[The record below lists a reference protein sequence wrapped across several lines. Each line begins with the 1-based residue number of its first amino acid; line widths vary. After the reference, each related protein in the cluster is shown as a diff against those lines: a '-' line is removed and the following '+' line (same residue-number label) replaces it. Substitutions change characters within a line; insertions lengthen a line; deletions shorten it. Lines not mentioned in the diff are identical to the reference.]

1 MILNYSSGK
10 RTEEQDLMSALKL
23 TRFTAPIISVVGAGG
38 KTTVVERLAREYK
51 EKNQSVI
58 VTTTTHMKQPEDGCF
73 LAKPDMEHFVRLLK
87 FRRDVWMGI
96 PDQDGKM
103 RAFPFAFLEAVRIL
117 EIPIIIEADGANGLP
132 CKVPAAHEP
141 VLWEKSMIVLGVVG
155 LDAVG
160 RPIKEVCHRPDETAG
175 FLKKEKEELLTPQD
189 IVSIGTSERGLRKSM
204 DPFMKYHIILN
215 KADTKERLR
224 LGEEIAELFREQGE
238 HHVLLTADLGGRN
251 ENTDQRSR

>member
-10 RTEEQDLMSALKL
+10 RTEEQDLMSALEL
-23 TRFTAPIISVVGAGG
+23 ARFSAPIISVVGAGG

-73 LAKPDMEHFVRLLK
+73 LAKPDMDHFVQLLK
-87 FRRDVWMGI
+87 FRKDVWMGI

-103 RAFPFAFLEAVRIL
+103 RAFPFVFLEAVRIL

-141 VLWEKSMIVLGVVG
+141 VLWEKSMVVLGVIG

-160 RPIKEVCHRPDETAG
+160 HPIMEVCHRPDETAR
-175 FLKKEKEELLTPQD
+175 FLQKEKEDLLTVHD
-189 IVSIGTSERGLRKSM
+189 IAAIGISERGLRKSM

-215 KADTKERLR
+215 KADTKERIR
-224 LGEEIAELFREQGE
+224 LGEEIIKLFREHGE
-238 HHVLLTADLGGRN
+238 YHVLLTADLGGRN
-251 ENTDQRSR
+251 ENTD